1 MLIVSV
7 ASHFASVENNILSDI
22 RSFHMSQPSPGSS
35 GSSSSS
41 SSQDQL
47 LISSFRPERQSW
59 AQHEPTT
66 RPVFEGVTPRSIFEG
81 VKPSPTSRP
90 RTAPPEA
97 AHHRQYDI
105 VQLQQS
111 APEQQQQERD
121 YTRVREILHG
131 PGRGRGAGQPQEEG
145 RGQGAGRSEGRAT
158 QRPHSGDQDRHSTW
172 VEEQQAWGQ
181 QGGDPARG
189 RPHSGDRRPQADA
202 RWTQDPWHEEEQAW
216 GSRGSQ
222 GVARASRGPGGG
234 DRGHQEQWH
243 QEQEAWSSRGPHTG
257 YSWQQEAVW
266 PQQEGWPGAQLQ
278 VADRRRSGGHQYE
291 DSQPAY
297 SDLATS
303 LQPHHHQAD
312 RQLQLAVP
320 G

>member
-1 MLIVSV
+1 M
-7 ASHFASVENNILSDI
+7 ENNILSDI
-22 RSFHMSQPSPGSS
+22 RSFHMSQASPGPSSS
-35 GSSSSS
+35 G

-59 AQHEPTT
+59 AHHEPTS
-66 RPVFEGVTPRSIFEG
+66 RPAFEGLTPRSIFEG
-81 VKPSPTSRP
+81 ATPTSRP
-90 RTAPPEA
+90 RTAPPVSAGWAEA

-105 VQLQQS
+105 VQHTEPELQ
-111 APEQQQQERD
+111 EQD

-145 RGQGAGRSEGRAT
+145 RGQGAGHSEGRDT
-158 QRPHSGDQDRHSTW
+158 QRPHSGDQDKHNPW
-172 VEEQQAWGQ
+172 VEERQAWGQ
-181 QGGDPARG
+181 QRGDQARG
-189 RPHSGDRRPQADA
+189 RPQSGDRRPQGDA
-202 RWTQDPWHEEEQAW
+202 RWTQDQWHEEEQAW

-234 DRGHQEQWH
+234 DRGHQEQ
-243 QEQEAWSSRGPHTG
+243 EAWASRGPHTG
-257 YSWQQEAVW
+257 YSWQQEGWPQQEVW
-266 PQQEGWPGAQLQ
+266 PQQEGWPGGQQ
-278 VADRRRSGGHQYE
+278 VADRRRSGGHQFE

-303 LQPHHHQAD
+303 LQPHHHPAD
-312 RQLQLAVP
+312 RQLQLAGP